1 MANQLEPPKRW
12 ANEMT
17 DIAGPELRIQLPL
30 AYRRILHYTGVPL
43 TIAGWKLLMN
53 KALRNPGVKAQL
65 AITKAEARYRSVH
78 PGRKPLP
85 RGRNAV

>member
-53 KALRNPGVKAQL
+53 EALRNPGEK
-65 AITKAEARYRSVH
+65 RSYRSVH